1 MTIESA
7 AKRRHRR
14 VKFVYPVE
22 FKILSPGFEKKN
34 FRGLFST
41 ISMGGAGF
49 YFKDKYGLIDLTI
62 IEESRIKLEIN
73 VLQEEQIILI
83 ARVRSV
89 EKIDSKQDFSVLIG
103 VEFEDLFDWQLEKLE
118 KIISLRNKDRK
129 MMWNLWE
136 HYVEDGSAK

>member
-1 MTIESA
+1 M
-7 AKRRHRR
+7 
-14 VKFVYPVE
+14 
-22 FKILSPGFEKKN
+22 
-34 FRGLFST
+34 
-41 ISMGGAGF
+41 
-49 YFKDKYGLIDLTI
+49 
-62 IEESRIKLEIN
+62 
-73 VLQEEQIILI
+73 LQEEQIILI

>member
-1 MTIESA
+1 MNPSV
-7 AKRRHRR
+7 KRRHRR

-22 FKILSPGFEKKN
+22 FKILSPGFEN
-34 FRGLFST
+34 RPFRGLFST
-41 ISMGGAGF
+41 ISMRGAGF
-49 YFKDKYGLIDLTI
+49 YFKDKYGLINPEE
-62 IEESRIKLEIN
+62 IEDSRIKLEIN

-83 ARVRSV
+83 ARIRSV
-89 EKIDSKQDFSVLIG
+89 RRDDSKQDFSVLIG

-136 HYVEDGSAK
+136 HYIEGSPSL

>member
-1 MTIESA
+1 MTIEPLA
-7 AKRRHRR
+7 RRRHRR

-22 FKILSPGFEKKN
+22 FKILSSGFEN
-34 FRGLFST
+34 RTFRGLFST
-41 ISMGGAGF
+41 ISVAGAGF
-49 YFKDKYGLIDLTI
+49 HFKDKYGVLDLTKL
-62 IEESRIKLEIN
+62 EDTRLKLEIN
-73 VLQEEQIILI
+73 VLQEEQLIII
-83 ARVRSV
+83 ARVRYV
-89 EKIDSKQDFSVLIG
+89 RTDELKQDFSVLIG